1 METES
6 RGAAAPRASVTDQLG
21 RQLTPESHERRQRQ
35 LVQPSIRA
43 TLIGSDRCE
52 AEGIV
57 AHAYAPALAVCRK
70 LVEAG
75 YDPRTPLVAWRGAVP
90 CLHIRTIGE
99 GAQLTVE
106 DDRRGTPRLRRRRK
120 RSPGDGAGAPV
131 AHSAQRWGMPLPDQ
145 QAKREAA
152 P

>member
-1 METES
+1 METQS
-6 RGAAAPRASVTDQLG
+6 RGAAAPRASITDQRG
-21 RQLTPESHERRQRQ
+21 RQVNRESHERRQRQ
-35 LVQPSIRA
+35 LAQPSIRA

-57 AHAYAPALAVCRK
+57 AHAYAPACAVCRK

-75 YDPRTPLVAWRGAVP
+75 YDPRTPLVAWRGEVL

-106 DDRRGTPRLRRRRK
+106 DDRRGTPRVRRRRK
-120 RSPGDGAGAPV
+120 RSPGDGAGSPV
-131 AHSAQRWGMPLPDQ
+131 AQSAQRWGMPIPEQ
-145 QAKREAA
+145 QAKRGAA